1 MSLFKDMRKMR
12 KDAKAMQREA
22 SGGKSSFAM
31 LRETMQQAPGMMAE
45 GLTAMGQM
53 QTDNADSQRVVASGI
68 DARATFMAARETGI
82 AVGGE
87 GFEQPI
93 AEIDLDLSI
102 PGQPTARTTI
112 RQVVPRLSF
121 GRLVPGAVFPVKVD
135 PMDHSK
141 VVILWDA
148 PPPGA
153 QGTGTP
159 PVATF

>member
-1 MSLFKDMRKMR
+1 LSLFKEMRKMR
-12 KDAKAMQREA
+12 KDAKALQKEA
-22 SGGKSSFAM
+22 SGGKSSFGM
-31 LRETMQQAPGMMAE
+31 LRETMHQAPGMMAE
-45 GLTAMGQM
+45 GLTAMRQM
-53 QTDNADSQRVVASGI
+53 QTDNADSQRVVTSGI
-68 DARATFMAARETGI
+68 DATSTFVAARETGI

-87 GFEQPI
+87 GFEQPL
-93 AEIDLDLSI
+93 AEIDLDVSV

-112 RQVVPRLSF
+112 RQVIPRLSF

-153 QGTGTP
+153 QGTGAP
-159 PVATF
+159 PVTTF